1 LIESGVLRVPSSE
14 EYVLGGS
21 EPCPQRIVDLARGAR
36 GTLPLGHEVLVLLGH
51 GAEIGRCRQRL
62 RLGDDLLL
70 DPLALG
76 VELVEFGE
84 ERLALVLEGRPCL
97 REAAPQLLID
107 RARQA
112 RTVALHIL
120 PLCEQLTQTRA
131 RLLPLELRRILL
143 GQSLGLGDELP
154 TVLGRGEL

>member
-1 LIESGVLRVPSSE
+1 
-14 EYVLGGS
+14 
-21 EPCPQRIVDLARGAR
+21 
-36 GTLPLGHEVLVLLGH
+36 
-51 GAEIGRCRQRL
+51 
-62 RLGDDLLL
+62 GDDLLL

-84 ERLALVLEGRPCL
+84 ELLALVLEGRPCL

-131 RLLPLELRRILL
+131 RLLPLDLRRILL
-143 GQSLGLGDELP
+143 GLGLGDELL
-154 TVLGRGEL
+154 TVLGRGELRGLRTGGLPGLRGLGIGDESVEGRAEVLEITDDIGLRKRLLQGRGG